1 VKVDFDLLS
10 AVLRGGLDDVVRALR
25 EGAAPDALDS
35 SGWSALM
42 WAAGQGDVGKL
53 RALLDRDADPFV
65 RDGDGRTAYAVA
77 AAAGRLAAM
86 ELLGEAEQRRD
97 PAKAADSSGRH
108 ASRPYCRAY
117 SVSRLAVFKGWPAS
131 ARVVGEPASAAAAGG
146 EAELLFF
153 VHRSLRVTRSVFAD
167 AEAVLR
173 GDEPGWADFCRDE
186 LGFRPVD
193 DRDWAIAMSSL
204 DGSDKTSQ

>member
-1 VKVDFDLLS
+1 MKVEIDLLS
-10 AVLRGGLDDVVRALR
+10 AVLRGGVDDVVRALQ
-25 EGAAPDALDS
+25 EGGSPDALDS

-53 RALLDRDADPFV
+53 RALLERGADPFV

-77 AAAGRLAAM
+77 AAAGRLEAM
-86 ELLGEAEQRRD
+86 DLLGQAEQSRD

-117 SVSRLAVFKGWPAS
+117 PASRLAVFKAW
-131 ARVVGEPASAAAAGG
+131 PASAAAAGD

-167 AEAVLR
+167 DEAVLR

-193 DRDWAIAMSSL
+193 DRDWAIAMNAL
-204 DGSDKTSQ
+204 DVSEKTSQ